1 MIIVD
6 LSQVCISNLMVTLR
20 NHTNT
25 PLDEGILR
33 HLILN
38 QIRSFNQKYRAD
50 YGELI
55 IACDNKWYWRKNAF
69 KYYKTRRASDRA
81 KSDLDWDTIFKSLNS
96 IREELKEYFPYR
108 VIDVPNAE
116 ADDVIATLCHK
127 FGNEE
132 MNFGEQILI
141 LSGDKDFQQLQNYL
155 NVSQYNPTQ
164 KKKIVCNNPA
174 EFLLEHIIRGDVGD
188 GIPNVLSDDDTFA
201 ANKRQTPITEKKYKD
216 LRNRF
221 EQNILTDY
229 EQRNFMRNREM
240 IDLSLVPEELQKAII
255 AEYDAQGGKNRSKL
269 FNYFIK
275 FKLKNLQG
283 NIGDF

>member
-6 LSQVCISNLMVTLR
+6 LSQVCISNLMVSLR
-20 NHTNT
+20 GHTNT

-38 QIRSFNQKYRAD
+38 QIRSFNQKYRAEF
-50 YGELI
+50 GELV
-55 IACDNKWYWRKNAF
+55 IACDNKYYWRKGAY

-81 KSDLDWDTIFKSLNS
+81 KSDLDWDTIFGALNK

-127 FGNEE
+127 YGNEE

-141 LSGDKDFQQLQNYL
+141 LSGDKDFQQLQNYM
-155 NVSQYNPTQ
+155 NVQQYNPTQ
-164 KKKIVCNNPA
+164 KKKIICNNPP
-174 EFLLEHIIRGDVGD
+174 EFLIEHIIRGDVGD

-201 ANKRQTPITEKKYKD
+201 ANKRQTPITDKKFRDIFARFNADKLTETEK
-216 LRNRF
+216 
-221 EQNILTDY
+221 
-229 EQRNFMRNREM
+229 RNFMRNREM
-240 IDLSLVPEELQKAII
+240 IDLSMVPKNLQEAIL

>member
-20 NHTNT
+20 GHTNT
-25 PLDEGILR
+25 PIEEGILR

-38 QIRSFNQKYRAD
+38 QIRSFNQKYKNEF
-50 YGELI
+50 GELV
-55 IACDNKWYWRKNAF
+55 IACDNKYYWRKGAYR
-69 KYYKTRRASDRA
+69 YYKTRRASDRA
-81 KSDLDWDTIFKSLNS
+81 KSDLDWNSIFASLNN
-96 IREELKEYFPYR
+96 IRAELKEYFPYR

-127 FGNEE
+127 FGNED

-141 LSGDKDFQQLQNYL
+141 LSGDKDFGQLQTYQ
-155 NVSQYNPTQ
+155 NVQQYNPTQ
-164 KKKIVCNNPA
+164 KKKIVVNNPKD
-174 EFLLEHIIRGDVGD
+174 FLLEHIIRGDVGD
-188 GIPNVLSDDDTFA
+188 GIPNMLSDDDTFA
-201 ANKRQTPITEKKYKD
+201 ENKRQTPITEKKFKELKNKLEQGILSD
-216 LRNRF
+216 TEKRN
-221 EQNILTDY
+221 Y
-229 EQRNFMRNREM
+229 MRNKEM
-240 IDLSLVPEELQKAII
+240 IDLSMVPAELQEAIL

-275 FKLKNLQG
+275 YKLKNLQG